1 MKKLPRPRLSV
12 QALEGREVPAVVS
25 GSVFL
30 DANNNG
36 YRDCGEA
43 GIPNVQVKLVDVCG
57 CVRGT
62 AVTDCEGD
70 YAFPCVAPG
79 TYKIVET
86 QPAGY
91 CDGLDAR
98 GGVVLPG
105 SDKTDVIWIDVC
117 NTDLHCNTFGEVPC
131 ETTGAQGLTPGFWKN
146 NADKWGASAWSG
158 YAPSQTVASVFGT
171 AFGSLGSLT
180 LQQALGTGGGG
191 MNALLRHSVAA
202 VLNAASTNVDYPLTT
217 PQIISA
223 VQAAAAGGS
232 TAVEQ
237 LKNQF
242 DTYNN
247 YGANLNQ
254 HGIAG

>member
-1 MKKLPRPRLSV
+1 MNKSPRSRLSV

-36 YRDCGEA
+36 HRDCGEA
-43 GIPNVQVKLVDVCG
+43 GIPNVQIKLVDVCG
-57 CVRGT
+57 CTRT
-62 AVTDCEGD
+62 TVTNCDGD
-70 YAFPCVAPG
+70 YAFPCVSPG
-79 TYKIVET
+79 AYKIVEC

-105 SDKTDVIWIDVC
+105 SNTTDVIWINVC
-117 NTDLHCNTFGEVPC
+117 DADLHCNTFGEVEC
-131 ETTGAQGLTPGFWKN
+131 EKTGAQGLTPGFWKN
-146 NADKWGASAWSG
+146 NAAKWGASAWSG

-180 LQQALGTGGGG
+180 LEQALGTGGGG
-191 MNALLRHSVAA
+191 TNALLRHSVAA
-202 VLNAASTNVDYPLTT
+202 VLNAASPAVDYPLTT
-217 PQIISA
+217 GQIISA
-223 VQAAAAGGS
+223 VQAAVSGG
-232 TAVEQ
+232 TVEQ
-237 LKNQF
+237 LKNRL
-242 DTYNN
+242 DAYNN

-254 HGIAG
+254 HGIAA